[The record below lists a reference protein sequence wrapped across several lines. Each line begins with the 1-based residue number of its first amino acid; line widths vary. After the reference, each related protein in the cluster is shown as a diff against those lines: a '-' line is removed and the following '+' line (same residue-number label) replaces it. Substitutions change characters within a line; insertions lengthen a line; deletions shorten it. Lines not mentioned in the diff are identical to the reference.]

1 MSSTI
6 NGRIWR
12 VASWLPP
19 AGPMSAEHERAIEK
33 AGPLTK
39 AKRYAFIDLLRG
51 FALVMMIETHVV
63 NAYYPVAL
71 RKGSEFFFWL
81 TFVNGLVAPA
91 FLFAAGF
98 SIVLQSRTQWDQWLC
113 FRLSFWKQMRR
124 LGFILLV
131 AYYSHLQGFRL
142 SLYLMNRNNA
152 EMWAKTFQ
160 VDILQC
166 VVVSLLVV
174 HALIL
179 LLRKRWL
186 LPWGTSIL
194 AGVVALAT
202 PWIWS
207 LDFEGKLPSS
217 LALLLTPHKVSLFPV
232 FPWICFVL
240 AGSCACHFFLKR
252 VETHKEQSFA
262 RDIMIWGTLMI
273 IVGLL
278 LRGIPFTLPGYVSFY
293 TTSPLYLVIRIGCI
307 LLICALLYGLEKKIC
322 WIPKT
327 IQVAGQESLL
337 VYGVHLQVIFSFLRG
352 KRMAGILGLQAGYMR
367 CFLMSL
373 LIALLMLS
381 LARLWHSLKE
391 NYPVPAKFGQALTV
405 LIMIA
410 VFALS

>member
-19 AGPMSAEHERAIEK
+19 AHPVSQEREQVIERAR
-33 AGPLTK
+33 PLAKT
-39 AKRYAFIDLLRG
+39 KRYAFIDLLRG
-51 FALVMMIETHVV
+51 FALLMMIETHVV

-81 TFVNGLVAPA
+81 TFLNGLVAPA

-98 SIVLQSRTQWDQWLC
+98 SIVLQSQTQWDQWLR

-131 AYYSHLQGFRL
+131 AYYSHLQGFKFSR
-142 SLYLMNRNNA
+142 YLMNRDNA

-166 VVVSLLVV
+166 VVVSILVV

-194 AGVVALAT
+194 AGIVALAT

-207 LDFEGKLPSS
+207 MDLQGRLPAS
-217 LALLLTPHKVSLFPV
+217 LAMLVSPHKISLFPI

-252 VETHKEQSFA
+252 VETHKEHSFA
-262 RDIMIWGTLMI
+262 RDIAIWGTLMI
-273 IVGLL
+273 VVGLL
-278 LRGIPFTLPGYVSFY
+278 LRGIPFTLPGYVNFY

-307 LLICALLYGLEKKIC
+307 LLICSLLYGLEKKIC
-322 WIPKT
+322 WIPET
-327 IQVAGQESLL
+327 IQMAGQESLL
-337 VYGVHLQVIFSFLRG
+337 VYGVHLWVIFSFLRG
-352 KRMAGILGLQAGYMR
+352 KRMAGILGLEAGYMR

-381 LARLWHSLKE
+381 LAGLWHFLKK
-391 NYPVPAKFGQALTV
+391 NCPVQAKFWQALTV

-410 VFALS
+410 VFVLS

>member
-6 NGRIWR
+6 DGRIWR
-12 VASWLPP
+12 VASWLPM
-19 AGPMSAEHERAIEK
+19 AHSMSGEHERALEK
-33 AGPLTK
+33 AGPFTK
-39 AKRYAFIDLLRG
+39 TKRYAFIDLLRG

-71 RKGSEFFFWL
+71 RKGSVFFFWL
-81 TFVNGLVAPA
+81 TFLNGLVAPA

-98 SIVLQSRTQWDQWLC
+98 SIVLQSRTQWDQWLR

-124 LGFILLV
+124 LGFVLLV

-142 SLYLMNRNNA
+142 SRYLMNRDNA

-174 HALIL
+174 HAIIL

-207 LDFEGKLPSS
+207 LDIHGKLPSS
-217 LALLLTPHKVSLFPV
+217 LALLLSPHKISLFPI
-232 FPWICFVL
+232 FPWIFFVL

-252 VETHKEQSFA
+252 VEAHKEPSFA
-262 RDIMIWGTLMI
+262 RDITVWGSMMIVAGF
-273 IVGLL
+273 L
-278 LRGIPFTLPGYVSFY
+278 LRNIPFTLPGYVDFY
-293 TTSPLYLVIRIGCI
+293 TTSPLYLIIRIGCI
-307 LLICALLYGLEKKIC
+307 LLICSLLYGLEKKIC

-337 VYGVHLQVIFSFLRG
+337 VYGVHLWVIFSFLRG
-352 KRMAGILGLQAGYMR
+352 KRMAAIFGLEAGYMR

-381 LARLWHSLKE
+381 LAGLWHSLKK
-391 NYPVPAKFGQALTV
+391 NYPTPAKFGQALTV
-405 LIMIA
+405 LIMIV
-410 VFALS
+410 VFALN